1 MKRRA
6 ELKLKLTGAS
16 VFDTGK
22 RAFIKR
28 DVYVSDGV
36 ICGALS
42 EYENIDCAEK
52 FIVPGYVDVH
62 THGCGG
68 VDIMEADAKALEKL
82 SLIYASHGTTTVF
95 PTVMTA
101 ALPKINSAI
110 SNIKSTVT
118 GGARFA
124 GVHIE
129 GPYISAKKPGCH
141 DVSLIRKPDAGEM
154 TALAEKIY
162 PLKTHFTVA
171 PEEAPEGL
179 IRKLSEASTIGIGHT
194 NATAEECEKALSDGA
209 VSFTHTF
216 NAMTA
221 LTHRGTG
228 AAGAA
233 MASSAYAELICDGL
247 HVSPEAVRALY
258 KAKKYDGDKLV
269 LITDSIPQ
277 ATLPFGNYE
286 MNGIPFTLS
295 EGGAKKADGTIV
307 GSTLTLHDA
316 IKNLM
321 RFCDIAF
328 EEALICATKT
338 PAEMTG
344 IYGDCGSI
352 EIGKRAD
359 MLVLDKE
366 KNISSVIIGG
376 KKII

>member
-1 MKRRA
+1 MKQ
-6 ELKLKLTGAS
+6 KLTGAS
-16 VFDTGK
+16 VFDTKK
-22 RAFIKR
+22 RAFVKR
-28 DVYVSDGV
+28 DVYVSDGI
-36 ICGALS
+36 ICDKLA
-42 EYENIDCAEK
+42 EYNTVDCEGK
-52 FIVPGYVDVH
+52 FIVPGYIDVH

-68 VDIMEADAKALEKL
+68 IDIMEADEKTLERL
-82 SLIYASHGTTTVF
+82 SLIYALHGTTTVF

-110 SNIKSTVT
+110 SNIKSATSDST
-118 GGARFA
+118 RFA

-141 DVSLIRKPDAGEM
+141 DVSLIRKPDESEM
-154 TALAEKIY
+154 TALAEEIY
-162 PLKTHFTVA
+162 PLKTHFTLA

-179 IRKLSEASTIGIGHT
+179 VSELSKLATIGIGHT
-194 NATAEECEKALSDGA
+194 NATAEECEKALSEGA

-233 MASSAYAELICDGL
+233 MASSAYTELICDGL

-295 EGGAKKADGTIV
+295 EKGARKSDGTIV

-321 RFCDIAF
+321 RFCDISF

-338 PAEMTG
+338 PAEMVG
-344 IYGDCGSI
+344 IYDSCGSI
-352 EIGKRAD
+352 EVRKRAD
-359 MLVLDKE
+359 MLILDNE
-366 KNISSVIIGG
+366 KNIFSVIIGG